1 MILVVQ
7 NNLNQKP
14 MNEETPSQFET
25 FEKKDIIRRTL
36 LPIWVKIFCWI
47 FMIGAVAGIICLIG
61 GLLGYNPSLSMY
73 GFETNEPITPIGFF
87 IISIFLYKGFV
98 AYSLWFEKDNAINL
112 GKIDALTGI
121 GLCIITMIVLPFF
134 GDDFKITL
142 RLEILLLILFY
153 KKLNA
158 IEYEWDNQEKQ

>member
-1 MILVVQ
+1 
-7 NNLNQKP
+7 

-61 GLLGYNPSLSMY
+61 GVMGYNPSLSMY
-73 GFETNEPITPIGFF
+73 GFETNEPLTPIGFF
-87 IISIFLYKGFV
+87 IIALFLYKGFV

-112 GKIDALTGI
+112 GKIDALIGI
-121 GLCIITMIVLPFF
+121 GLCIITMLILPFIEDVINVSF
-134 GDDFKITL
+134 
-142 RLEILLLILFY
+142 RLEIIMLILFY

>member
-1 MILVVQ
+1 
-7 NNLNQKP
+7 

-61 GLLGYNPSLSMY
+61 GLMGYNPSLSMY
-73 GFETNEPITPIGFF
+73 GFETNEPITPIGVF
-87 IISIFLYKGFV
+87 IISLFLYKGFV

-112 GKIDALTGI
+112 GKIDALIGI
-121 GLCIITMIVLPFF
+121 GLCIITMLILPFIEDVINVSF
-134 GDDFKITL
+134 
-142 RLEILLLILFY
+142 RLEIIMLILFY